1 MPDSIL
7 HVGDLIGRLPRVP
20 CLCSLVQIFPLVCS
34 SRVRACFQHRVCRD
48 EEEGLV
54 RDRVITRAKLRFLLS
69 GLECV
74 DLLKYS
80 FAVLVLILHLV
91 LVREDVDGVQAAA
104 D

>member
-1 MPDSIL
+1 M
-7 HVGDLIGRLPRVP
+7 
-20 CLCSLVQIFPLVCS
+20 
-34 SRVRACFQHRVCRD
+34 RACFQHHVCRD

-54 RDRVITRAKLRFLLS
+54 RDQVITRAKLRFLLS

-74 DLLKYS
+74 DVLKDS

-91 LVREDVDGVQAAA
+91 LEREDFDGVQAAA